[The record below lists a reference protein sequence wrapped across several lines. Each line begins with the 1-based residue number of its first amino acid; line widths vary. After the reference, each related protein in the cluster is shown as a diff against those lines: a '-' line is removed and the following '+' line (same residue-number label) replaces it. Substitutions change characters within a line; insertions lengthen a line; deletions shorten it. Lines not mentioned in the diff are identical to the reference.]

1 MKTAMNILMLAVF
14 MTCFTLLAFAQS
26 AVPQPVETVEG
37 LFSQVLT
44 FIKQFGGL
52 PWVLK
57 IAGISAILIST
68 LKVSAIR
75 EITWDKLG
83 NAKVWAAPIL
93 GLVFGILS
101 LGTDLTWASAL
112 AYVSAGAG
120 AIIFHELLDSLKG
133 IPGIGSIWV
142 SIIDVIQTVLG
153 GKKKNIL

>member
-1 MKTAMNILMLAVF
+1 MKTFFNIIALAII
-14 MTCFTLLAFAQS
+14 MTCFTLVAFAQS
-26 AVPQPVETVEG
+26 AVPQPADTVEG
-37 LFSQVLT
+37 LLTQTLT

-68 LKVSAIR
+68 FKISAIR
-75 EITWDKLG
+75 ELTWDKLG
-83 NAKVWAAPIL
+83 NAKVWAAPVL

-120 AIIFHELLDSLKG
+120 AIILHELLDSLKA
-133 IPGIGSIWV
+133 IPGIGSVWV
-142 SIIDVIQTVLG
+142 SIIEVIQSLLG
-153 GKKKNIL
+153 GKKQNSK

>member
-1 MKTAMNILMLAVF
+1 MKTAFNILMLAAF
-14 MTCFTLLAFAQS
+14 MTCFTLFAFAQS
-26 AVPQPVETVEG
+26 AVPQPVDTVEG
-37 LFSQVLT
+37 IFSQALT
-44 FIKQFGGL
+44 LIKQFGGL

-75 EITWDKLG
+75 ELTWDKLG
-83 NAKVWAAPIL
+83 DAKVWAAPIL

-120 AIIFHELLDSLKG
+120 AIIFHELLDSIKA
-133 IPGIGSIWV
+133 IPGIGSVWV
-142 SIIDVIQTVLG
+142 SIIDVIQSLLG
-153 GKKKNIL
+153 GKKKNTL

>member
-1 MKTAMNILMLAVF
+1 MKTTFKNLALCLTMKLFAVF
-14 MTCFTLLAFAQS
+14 AFAQDN
-26 AVPQPVETVEG
+26 VPQPVDTIEG
-37 LFSQVLT
+37 FFSQTLT

-75 EITWDKLG
+75 ELTWDKLG
-83 NAKVWAAPIL
+83 NAKVWAAPVL

-101 LGTDLTWASAL
+101 LGTSLNLASAL
-112 AYVSAGAG
+112 AYISAGAG
-120 AIIFHELLDSLKG
+120 AIILHELLDSIKA

-142 SIIDVIQTVLG
+142 SIIDVIQSLLG
-153 GKKKNIL
+153 GKKQDNA